1 MDQYLVKPWLVSG
14 GNEAV
19 SADWDVYVP
28 PEIDELAERVMGYY
42 DMYVSDRVLITSKPD
57 KGGAIWRIETDRGT
71 RSLKLL
77 HRSPERSL
85 FSVGFQE
92 YIVNQGARVPRLI
105 PAKDGKLF
113 VEMGGK
119 LWIVTD
125 WISLQPATKVDLIG
139 AQELCYG
146 LGEFHRHSKGY
157 VPPANA
163 KNSSRLFRW
172 PAYYQKIAK
181 KIGWMRDMAIA
192 YEDSIASRSIL
203 AVVDQYQQQALDAL
217 AKLNDSAYA
226 NMVAMG
232 EPHWGLVHQD
242 YGWSN
247 GQNGPGGLWVI
258 DLDGVAYDLPFRDL
272 RKLITS
278 TMDDMGVW
286 DVSWMRGM
294 IEAYHQANP
303 LDAESYDLLLNDMAM
318 PNEFYK
324 HLKEMFFD
332 PVQFLNTE
340 AEGILQR
347 VVATDLSKSQAL
359 AELAQDRSLY
369 QSGNYESV
377 QEARLTQ
384 PASSERV
391 VEARNWQLQSQG
403 LGTVAWEEGVIEEE
417 SGESEMALPEEVAFV
432 EEAVELEIALPEE
445 VTFTEEAVDLDIAL
459 PEEVVF
465 EEEAVETEKAIPEV
479 VAFEEQAVDLDIALP
494 EEAAFEEEAVE
505 FEIALPEVVA
515 FEEDAVEFDVALPEE
530 VAFEE
535 EAVKFEI
542 ALPEEVVF
550 EEEAVETEKAIPEVV
565 AFEEH
570 AVDLDIALPEE
581 AAFEEEAVEFD
592 IALPEEVVFEKE
604 AVEFNVALPEEVA
617 FEEEAVEFD
626 IALPEEVVF
635 EEEAV
640 EFEIAL
646 PEVVAFDE
654 VAPLDSSLAEK
665 EEVSS
670 QEAPAR
676 SYIVQPLEKTI
687 QKSPVFSSMV
697 PSSPPKRTESTDVRP
712 ITSIEAQTDNEQ
724 PKIVSISK
732 KSGKSRTFSVRF
744 EDDSVKPKQKK
755 TVKEETIKH
764 EQLKPKPK
772 PAQVEENPVKVKP
785 KTTSQDEKSAVAT
798 EKVESAEGKSEKTP
812 KKPKEKAKTISIV
825 KEKSTKTRKNV
836 DAESKPVVKRVK
848 AEDMSQ
854 EIIESAL
861 ESKES
866 TPEQQTSTTRSEQS
880 KNKSKK
886 TSRPSSVIS
895 KAKSVAAGLQKK
907 NASNKQQ
914 TVRKRRTAANRKKV
928 VHPKRS
934 PITTN
939 NPILKVS
946 PQQTSNVKTRKQEPT
961 KQARHANKLGQ
972 KQAAGSKKPLKAAAP
987 KKQAFTK
994 VPAPMQRTKK
1004 RPSEKLRARKGKKIA

>member
-42 DMYVSDRVLITSKPD
+42 DMYVSERVLITSKPD

-92 YIVNQGARVPRLI
+92 YIVNQGARVPQLI

-157 VPPANA
+157 IPPANA

-181 KIGWMRDMAIA
+181 KIGWMRDMAVA
-192 YEDSIASRSIL
+192 YEDVIASHSIL

-217 AKLNDSAYA
+217 AKLNESAYA

-303 LDAESYDLLLNDMAM
+303 LDVESYDLLLNDMAM

-347 VVATDLSKSQAL
+347 VVATDQSKSQAL
-359 AELAQDRSLY
+359 AELAQDRGLY
-369 QSGNYESV
+369 ESGNYESAR
-377 QEARLTQ
+377 EARLTQ

-391 VEARNWQLQSQG
+391 VEARDWQLQSQG
-403 LGTVAWEEGVIEEE
+403 GETAAWKEGAFEEE
-417 SGESEMALPEEVAFV
+417 SGESEIALPEEMAFV
-432 EEAVELEIALPEE
+432 EESVEFEIVLPEEVTFAEEAVELEVTLPEE
-445 VTFTEEAVDLDIAL
+445 VNLVEEAVEFDVAL

-465 EEEAVETEKAIPEV
+465 EEEVVETEKAIPEV
-479 VAFEEQAVDLDIALP
+479 VAFEEQAAEFDIALP
-494 EEAAFEEEAVE
+494 EEVAFEEEAVE
-505 FEIALPEVVA
+505 FEIALPEVVS
-515 FEEDAVEFDVALPEE
+515 FEEQV
-530 VAFEE
+530 
-535 EAVKFEI
+535 
-542 ALPEEVVF
+542 
-550 EEEAVETEKAIPEVV
+550 VETEKAIPEVV
-565 AFEEH
+565 AFEE
-570 AVDLDIALPEE
+570 D
-581 AAFEEEAVEFD
+581 
-592 IALPEEVVFEKE
+592 
-604 AVEFNVALPEEVA
+604 
-617 FEEEAVEFD
+617 
-626 IALPEEVVF
+626 
-635 EEEAV
+635 AV

-646 PEVVAFDE
+646 PEVVAVKKEALID
-654 VAPLDSSLAEK
+654 DSSLAEK

-676 SYIVQPLEKTI
+676 SYIVQPLEKTF
-687 QKSPVFSSMV
+687 QKSPVSSNMV
-697 PSSPPKRTESTDVRP
+697 PSNPPKRKESTDISP
-712 ITSIEAQTDNEQ
+712 ITASEAQTDNQQ
-724 PKIVSISK
+724 PQIVSISK

-755 TVKEETIKH
+755 AAAEKTIKH
-764 EQLKPKPK
+764 AQPKPVH
-772 PAQVEENPVKVKP
+772 VEEDQVKVKP
-785 KTTSQDEKSAVAT
+785 KTASQDEKSAVAK
-798 EKVESAEGKSEKTP
+798 EKVESAEGKSEKTT
-812 KKPKEKAKTISIV
+812 KKSKDKAKTISIV
-825 KEKSTKTRKNV
+825 KGKKSTETRKNV
-836 DAESKPVVKRVK
+836 DTESKPVVKRAK
-848 AEDMSQ
+848 AEDRSQ
-854 EIIESAL
+854 EITESAL
-861 ESKES
+861 ESNES
-866 TPEQQTSTTRSEQS
+866 TLEQQTSTTRNKQR
-880 KNKSKK
+880 KSKIEK
-886 TSRPSSVIS
+886 TARPSSVIS
-895 KAKSVAAGLQKK
+895 KAKSVASGLQKK
-907 NASNKQQ
+907 NTSNKQQ
-914 TVRKRRTAANRKKV
+914 TVRKRGTAANRKKV

-946 PQQTSNVKTRKQEPT
+946 PQQTSNVKARKQEPAKKT
-961 KQARHANKLGQ
+961 RPANKLGQ
-972 KQAAGSKKPLKAAAP
+972 KQVAASKKPLKAAAP
-987 KKQAFTK
+987 KKQAFSK
-994 VPAPMQRTKK
+994 VPAPVQRTKK
-1004 RPSEKLRARKGKKIA
+1004 RQPERLRARKGKKIA